1 MILLV
6 IEESI
11 ALDEVVREIEVEE
24 AFIGARTIE
33 SHRELLLSTMVPDA
47 DVSCYS
53 YTFTAHDGS
62 TTQTLE
68 R

>member
-33 SHRELLLSTMVPDA
+33 SHRELLLSMVPDA